1 MATNANLSIFT
12 DATVYSAY
20 LWIGGIGCT
29 MPLVIMMLT
38 MAKSQRM
45 KALGKAVLVPAV
57 FNINEPTVFG
67 CIAWNPILM
76 VPMWLQGIILPIIIY
91 VLTKVI
97 PLFPIP
103 DMLFNMWYCPF
114 PICTWLTTRS
124 LFGIVLMLIVFAA
137 SWMIWMPFFKIYDKQ
152 VCEEEAAEQK

>member
-1 MATNANLSIFT
+1 M
-12 DATVYSAY
+12 
-20 LWIGGIGCT
+20 
-29 MPLVIMMLT
+29 
-38 MAKSQRM
+38 
-45 KALGKAVLVPAV
+45 
-57 FNINEPTVFG
+57 FG

-103 DMLFNMWYCPF
+103 NMLFNMWYCPF